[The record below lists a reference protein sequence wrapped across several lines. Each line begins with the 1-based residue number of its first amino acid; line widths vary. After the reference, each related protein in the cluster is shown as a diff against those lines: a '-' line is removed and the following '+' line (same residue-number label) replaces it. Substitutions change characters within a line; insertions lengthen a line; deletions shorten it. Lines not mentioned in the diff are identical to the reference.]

1 MLFPSLVRRQT
12 NLKLPLSIG
21 WRFLKSSKG
30 QTLLIVIG
38 ILIGVAVQVFVGS
51 LIEGLQASLVDG
63 TIGNSSQVTVLPE
76 EKGGTFEDDADL
88 IEQLAN
94 DERISAASK
103 SFSRNGFIIEEED
116 ETLAVF
122 LRGFEFEEANE
133 IYNFEDAITDGEIPS
148 AENEVM
154 IGVDLADESELSIGD
169 TLDFAASTDS
179 LSELEVV
186 GIFDLGVTS
195 LNESWVVTELETA
208 QTVFEEENQLTNI
221 ETQVNDVFAADTVA
235 NDILAEI
242 GEEDFNITNWKE
254 ENESLLSGLSGQSI
268 SSYMIQVFVLV
279 AVLLGIASVLAIS
292 AVQKSKQ
299 LGILKAMGIKDKIAG
314 RIFLFQGFILGT
326 IGSILG
332 ALVGIGLMYAFSVFV
347 TNPDGSSLVPFYVDP
362 QFVLLSVGISIVAS
376 TIAAFIP
383 AKNSS
388 RLNPIEVI
396 QNG

>member
-1 MLFPSLVRRQT
+1 M
-12 NLKLPLSIG
+12 KLPLSIG

-51 LIEGLQASLVDG
+51 LIEGLQVSLVDG
-63 TIGNSSQVTVLPE
+63 TIGNSSQVTILPE
-76 EKGGTFEDDADL
+76 EKGGTFEDEDDL
-88 IEQLAN
+88 FDQITE
-94 DERISAASK
+94 DERITAVSK
-103 SFSRNGFIIEEED
+103 SFSRNGFIIQDED
-116 ETLAVF
+116 ETVAVL

-133 IYNFEDAITDGEIPS
+133 IYNFEEAVIDGEQPS
-148 AENEVM
+148 AENEVL
-154 IGVDLADESELSIGD
+154 IGKELAEEAELSIGD
-169 TLDFAASTDS
+169 TLEFAATTDS

-195 LNESWVVTELETA
+195 LNESWVISELETA
-208 QTVFEEENQLTNI
+208 QEVFEEDNQLTNI
-221 ETQVNDVFAADTVA
+221 ETQVDDVFAADTIA
-235 NDILAEI
+235 SDILNEI
-242 GEEDFNITNWKE
+242 GDDNFEITNWKE
-254 ENESLLSGLSGQSI
+254 ENESLLSGLSGQSV

-332 ALVGIGLMYAFSVFV
+332 ALVGIGLMYVFSVFV

-362 QFVLLSVGISIVAS
+362 TFVLLSVGISIIAS

-388 RLNPIEVI
+388 KLNPIEVI

>member
-1 MLFPSLVRRQT
+1 M
-12 NLKLPLSIG
+12 KLPLSIG

-30 QTLLIVIG
+30 QTFLIVIG

-51 LIEGLQASLVDG
+51 LIEGLQTSLVDG
-63 TIGNSSQVTVLPE
+63 TIGNSSQVTILPE
-76 EKGGTFEDDADL
+76 EKGGTFENDAD
-88 IEQLAN
+88 ISEQLAD
-94 DERISAASK
+94 DERISAVTK
-103 SFSRNGFIIEEED
+103 SFSRNGFVVQDD
-116 ETLAVF
+116 ETLAVL
-122 LRGFEFEEANE
+122 LRGFEFEEANA
-133 IYNFEDAITDGEIPS
+133 IYNFEDAVTDGELPS
-148 AENEVM
+148 SENEVM
-154 IGVDLADESELSIGD
+154 IGKELAEESELSIGD
-169 TLDFAASTDS
+169 TLDFAATTDS
-179 LSELEVV
+179 LNELEVV

-221 ETQVNDVFAADTVA
+221 ETQVVDVFTADVVA
-235 NDILAEI
+235 SEILDEI
-242 GEEDFNITNWKE
+242 GDDNLTTTNWKE

-332 ALVGIGLMYAFSVFV
+332 ALTGIGLMYAFSVFV
-347 TNPDGSSLVPFYVDP
+347 TNPDGSALVPFYFDP
-362 QFVLLSVGISIVAS
+362 QFVLLSVVISIVAS

>member
-1 MLFPSLVRRQT
+1 M
-12 NLKLPLSIG
+12 KLPLSIG

-51 LIEGLQASLVDG
+51 LIEGLQVSLVDG
-63 TIGNSSQVTVLPE
+63 TIGNSSQVTILPE
-76 EKGGTFEDDADL
+76 EKGGTFEDEDDL
-88 IEQLAN
+88 FDQITE
-94 DERISAASK
+94 DERITAVSK
-103 SFSRNGFIIEEED
+103 SFSRNGFIIQDED
-116 ETLAVF
+116 ETVAVL

-133 IYNFEDAITDGEIPS
+133 IYNFEEAVIDGEQPS
-148 AENEVM
+148 AENEVL
-154 IGVDLADESELSIGD
+154 IGKELAEEAELSIGD
-169 TLDFAASTDS
+169 TLEFAATTDS

-195 LNESWVVTELETA
+195 LNESWLISELETA
-208 QTVFEEENQLTNI
+208 QGVFEEDNQLTNI
-221 ETQVNDVFAADTVA
+221 ETQVDDVFAADTIA
-235 NDILAEI
+235 SDILNEI
-242 GEEDFNITNWKE
+242 GDDNFEITNWKE
-254 ENESLLSGLSGQSI
+254 ENESLLSGLSGQSV

-332 ALVGIGLMYAFSVFV
+332 ALVGIGLMYVFSIFV

-362 QFVLLSVGISIVAS
+362 TFVLLSVGISIIAS

-388 RLNPIEVI
+388 KLNPIEVI

>member
-1 MLFPSLVRRQT
+1 M
-12 NLKLPLSIG
+12 KLPLSIG

-30 QTLLIVIG
+30 QTLLIIIG

-51 LIEGLQASLVDG
+51 LIEGLQVSLVDG
-63 TIGNSSQVTVLPE
+63 TIGNSSQVTILPE
-76 EKGGTFEDDADL
+76 EKGGTFEDEDDL
-88 IEQLAN
+88 FDQITE
-94 DERISAASK
+94 DERITAVSK
-103 SFSRNGFIIEEED
+103 SFSRNGFIIQDED
-116 ETLAVF
+116 ETVAVL

-133 IYNFEDAITDGEIPS
+133 IYNFEEAVIDGEQPS
-148 AENEVM
+148 AENEVL
-154 IGVDLADESELSIGD
+154 IGKELAEEAELSIGD
-169 TLDFAASTDS
+169 TLEFAATTDS

-195 LNESWVVTELETA
+195 LNESWVVSELETA
-208 QTVFEEENQLTNI
+208 QEVFEEGNQLTNI
-221 ETQVNDVFAADTVA
+221 ETQVDDVFAADTIA
-235 NDILAEI
+235 SDILNEI
-242 GEEDFNITNWKE
+242 GDDNFEITNWKE
-254 ENESLLSGLSGQSI
+254 ENESLLSGLSGQSV

-332 ALVGIGLMYAFSVFV
+332 ALVGIGLMYVFSIFV

-362 QFVLLSVGISIVAS
+362 TFVLLSVGISIIAS

-388 RLNPIEVI
+388 KLNPIEVI

>member
-1 MLFPSLVRRQT
+1 M
-12 NLKLPLSIG
+12 KLPLSIG

-51 LIEGLQASLVDG
+51 LIEGLQVSLVDG
-63 TIGNSSQVTVLPE
+63 TIGNSSQVTILPE
-76 EKGGTFEDDADL
+76 EKGGTFEDEDDL
-88 IEQLAN
+88 FDQITE
-94 DERISAASK
+94 DERITAVSK
-103 SFSRNGFIIEEED
+103 SFSRNGFIIQDED
-116 ETLAVF
+116 ETVAVL

-133 IYNFEDAITDGEIPS
+133 IYNFEEAVIDGEQPS
-148 AENEVM
+148 AENEVL
-154 IGVDLADESELSIGD
+154 IGKELAEEAELSIGD
-169 TLDFAASTDS
+169 TLEFAATTDS

-195 LNESWVVTELETA
+195 LNESWVISELETA
-208 QTVFEEENQLTNI
+208 QGVFEEDNQLTNI
-221 ETQVNDVFAADTVA
+221 ETQVDDVFAADTIA
-235 NDILAEI
+235 SDILNEI
-242 GEEDFNITNWKE
+242 GDDNFEITNWKE
-254 ENESLLSGLSGQSI
+254 ENESLLSGLSGQSV

-332 ALVGIGLMYAFSVFV
+332 ALVGIGLMYVFSIFV

-362 QFVLLSVGISIVAS
+362 TFVLLSVGISIIAS

-388 RLNPIEVI
+388 KLNPIEVI

>member
-1 MLFPSLVRRQT
+1 M
-12 NLKLPLSIG
+12 KLPLSIG

-51 LIEGLQASLVDG
+51 LIEGLQVSLVDG
-63 TIGNSSQVTVLPE
+63 TIGNSSQVTILPE
-76 EKGGTFEDDADL
+76 EKGGTFEDEDAL
-88 IEQLAN
+88 FEQITE
-94 DERISAASK
+94 DERITAVSK
-103 SFSRNGFIIEEED
+103 SFSRNGFIIQDED
-116 ETLAVF
+116 ETVAVF

-133 IYNFEDAITDGEIPS
+133 IYNFEEAVIDGEQPS
-148 AENEVM
+148 AENEVL
-154 IGVDLADESELSIGD
+154 IGKELAEEAELSIGD
-169 TLDFAASTDS
+169 TLEFAATTDS

-195 LNESWVVTELETA
+195 LNESWVISELATA
-208 QTVFEEENQLTNI
+208 QEVFEEDNQLTNI
-221 ETQVNDVFAADTVA
+221 ETQVDDVFAADTIA
-235 NDILAEI
+235 SDILNEI
-242 GEEDFNITNWKE
+242 GDDNFEITNWKE
-254 ENESLLSGLSGQSI
+254 ENESLLSGLSGQSV

-332 ALVGIGLMYAFSVFV
+332 ALVGIGLMYVFSIFV

-362 QFVLLSVGISIVAS
+362 TFVLLSVGISIIAS

-388 RLNPIEVI
+388 KLNPIEVI

>member
-1 MLFPSLVRRQT
+1 M
-12 NLKLPLSIG
+12 KLPLSIG

-51 LIEGLQASLVDG
+51 LIEGLQVSLVDG
-63 TIGNSSQVTVLPE
+63 TIGNSSQVTILPE
-76 EKGGTFEDDADL
+76 EKGGTFEDEDDL
-88 IEQLAN
+88 FDQITE
-94 DERISAASK
+94 DERITAVSK
-103 SFSRNGFIIEEED
+103 SFSRNGFIIQDED
-116 ETLAVF
+116 ETVAVL

-133 IYNFEDAITDGEIPS
+133 IYNFEEAVIDGEQPS
-148 AENEVM
+148 AENEVL
-154 IGVDLADESELSIGD
+154 IGKELAEEAELSIGD
-169 TLDFAASTDS
+169 TLEFAATTDS

-195 LNESWVVTELETA
+195 LNESWVISELETA
-208 QTVFEEENQLTNI
+208 QGVFEEDNQLTNI
-221 ETQVNDVFAADTVA
+221 ETQVDDVFAADTIA
-235 NDILAEI
+235 NDILNEI
-242 GEEDFNITNWKE
+242 GDDNFEITNWKE
-254 ENESLLSGLSGQSI
+254 ENESLLSGLSGQSV

-332 ALVGIGLMYAFSVFV
+332 ALVGIGLMYVFSIFV

-362 QFVLLSVGISIVAS
+362 TFVLLSVGISIIAS

-388 RLNPIEVI
+388 KLNPIEVI

>member
-1 MLFPSLVRRQT
+1 M
-12 NLKLPLSIG
+12 KLPLSIG

-51 LIEGLQASLVDG
+51 LIEGLQVSLVDG
-63 TIGNSSQVTVLPE
+63 TIGNSSQVTILPE
-76 EKGGTFEDDADL
+76 ERGGTFEDEDDL
-88 IEQLAN
+88 FDQITE
-94 DERISAASK
+94 DERITAVSK
-103 SFSRNGFIIEEED
+103 SFSRNGFIIQDED
-116 ETLAVF
+116 ETVAVL

-133 IYNFEDAITDGEIPS
+133 IYNFEEAVIDGEQPS
-148 AENEVM
+148 AENEVL
-154 IGVDLADESELSIGD
+154 IGKELAEEAELSIGD
-169 TLDFAASTDS
+169 TLEFAATTDS

-195 LNESWVVTELETA
+195 LNESWVISELATA
-208 QTVFEEENQLTNI
+208 QEVFEEDNQLTNI
-221 ETQVNDVFAADTVA
+221 ETQVDDVFAADTIA
-235 NDILAEI
+235 SDILNEI
-242 GEEDFNITNWKE
+242 GDDNFEITNWKE
-254 ENESLLSGLSGQSI
+254 ENESLLSGLSGQSV

-332 ALVGIGLMYAFSVFV
+332 ALVGIGLMYVFSVFV

-362 QFVLLSVGISIVAS
+362 TFVLLSVGISIIAS

-388 RLNPIEVI
+388 KLNPIEVI

>member
-1 MLFPSLVRRQT
+1 M
-12 NLKLPLSIG
+12 KLPLSIG

-51 LIEGLQASLVDG
+51 LIEGLQVSLVDG
-63 TIGNSSQVTVLPE
+63 TIGNSSQVTILPE
-76 EKGGTFEDDADL
+76 EKGGTFEDEDDL
-88 IEQLAN
+88 FDQITE
-94 DERISAASK
+94 DERITAVSK
-103 SFSRNGFIIEEED
+103 SFSRNGFIIQDED
-116 ETLAVF
+116 ETVAVF

-133 IYNFEDAITDGEIPS
+133 IYNFEEAVIDGEQPS
-148 AENEVM
+148 AENEVL
-154 IGVDLADESELSIGD
+154 IGKELAEEAELSIGD
-169 TLDFAASTDS
+169 TLEFAATTDS

-195 LNESWVVTELETA
+195 LNESWVISELATA
-208 QTVFEEENQLTNI
+208 QEVFEEDNQLTNI
-221 ETQVNDVFAADTVA
+221 ETQVDDVFAADTIA
-235 NDILAEI
+235 NDILNEI
-242 GEEDFNITNWKE
+242 GDDNFEITNWKE
-254 ENESLLSGLSGQSI
+254 ENESLLSGLSGQSV

-332 ALVGIGLMYAFSVFV
+332 ALVGIGLMYVFSVFV
-347 TNPDGSSLVPFYVDP
+347 TNPDGSALVPFYVDP
-362 QFVLLSVGISIVAS
+362 TFVLLSVGISIIAS

-388 RLNPIEVI
+388 KLNPIEVI

>member
-1 MLFPSLVRRQT
+1 M
-12 NLKLPLSIG
+12 KLPLSIG

-51 LIEGLQASLVDG
+51 LIEGLQVSLVDG
-63 TIGNSSQVTVLPE
+63 TIGNSSQVTILPE
-76 EKGGTFEDDADL
+76 EKGGTFEDEDALFDQ
-88 IEQLAN
+88 ITE
-94 DERISAASK
+94 DERITAVSK
-103 SFSRNGFIIEEED
+103 SFSRNGFIIQDED
-116 ETLAVF
+116 ETVAVF
-122 LRGFEFEEANE
+122 LRGFEFEAANE
-133 IYNFEDAITDGEIPS
+133 IYNFEEAIIDGKQPS
-148 AENEVM
+148 AENEVL
-154 IGVDLADESELSIGD
+154 IGKELAEEGELSIGD
-169 TLDFAASTDS
+169 TLEFAATTDS

-195 LNESWVVTELETA
+195 LNESWVISELETA
-208 QTVFEEENQLTNI
+208 QGVFEEDNQLTNI
-221 ETQVNDVFAADTVA
+221 ETQVDDVFAADTIA
-235 NDILAEI
+235 SDILNEI
-242 GEEDFNITNWKE
+242 GDDNFEITNWKE
-254 ENESLLSGLSGQSI
+254 ENESLLSGLSGQSV

-332 ALVGIGLMYAFSVFV
+332 ALVGIGLMYVFSIFV

-362 QFVLLSVGISIVAS
+362 TFVLLSVGISIIAS

-388 RLNPIEVI
+388 KLNPIEVI

>member
-1 MLFPSLVRRQT
+1 M
-12 NLKLPLSIG
+12 KLPLSIG

-51 LIEGLQASLVDG
+51 LIEGLQVSLVDG
-63 TIGNSSQVTVLPE
+63 TIGNSSQVTILPE
-76 EKGGTFEDDADL
+76 EKGGTFEDEDDL
-88 IEQLAN
+88 FDQITE
-94 DERISAASK
+94 DERITAVSK
-103 SFSRNGFIIEEED
+103 SFSRNGFIIQDED
-116 ETLAVF
+116 ETVAVF

-133 IYNFEDAITDGEIPS
+133 IYNFEEAVIDGEQPS
-148 AENEVM
+148 AENEVL
-154 IGVDLADESELSIGD
+154 IGKELAEEAELSIGD
-169 TLDFAASTDS
+169 TLEFAATTDS

-195 LNESWVVTELETA
+195 LNESWVISELATA
-208 QTVFEEENQLTNI
+208 QEVFEEDNQLTNI
-221 ETQVNDVFAADTVA
+221 ETQVDDVFVADTIA
-235 NDILAEI
+235 SDILNEI
-242 GEEDFNITNWKE
+242 GDDNFEITNWKE
-254 ENESLLSGLSGQSI
+254 ENESLLSGLSGQSV

-332 ALVGIGLMYAFSVFV
+332 ALVGIGLMYVFSVFV

-362 QFVLLSVGISIVAS
+362 TFVLLSVGISIIAS

-388 RLNPIEVI
+388 KLNPIEVI

>member
-1 MLFPSLVRRQT
+1 M
-12 NLKLPLSIG
+12 KLPLSIG

-51 LIEGLQASLVDG
+51 LIEGLQVSLVDG
-63 TIGNSSQVTVLPE
+63 TIGNSSQVTILPE
-76 EKGGTFEDDADL
+76 ERGGTFEDEDDL
-88 IEQLAN
+88 FDQITE
-94 DERISAASK
+94 DERITAVSK
-103 SFSRNGFIIEEED
+103 SFSRNGFIIQDED
-116 ETLAVF
+116 ETVAVF

-133 IYNFEDAITDGEIPS
+133 IYNFEEAVIDGEQPS
-148 AENEVM
+148 AENEVL
-154 IGVDLADESELSIGD
+154 IGKELAEEAELSIGD
-169 TLDFAASTDS
+169 TLEFAATTDS

-195 LNESWVVTELETA
+195 LNESWVISELETA
-208 QTVFEEENQLTNI
+208 QGVFEEDNQLTNI
-221 ETQVNDVFAADTVA
+221 ETQVDDVFAADTIA
-235 NDILAEI
+235 SDILNEI
-242 GEEDFNITNWKE
+242 GDDNFEITNWKE
-254 ENESLLSGLSGQSI
+254 ENESLLSGLSGQSV

-332 ALVGIGLMYAFSVFV
+332 ALVGIGLMYVFSVFV

-362 QFVLLSVGISIVAS
+362 TFVLLSVGISIIAS

-388 RLNPIEVI
+388 KLNPIEVI

>member
-1 MLFPSLVRRQT
+1 M
-12 NLKLPLSIG
+12 KLPLSIG

-51 LIEGLQASLVDG
+51 LIEGLQVSLVDG
-63 TIGNSSQVTVLPE
+63 TIGNSSQVTILPE
-76 EKGGTFEDDADL
+76 EKGGTFEDEDDL
-88 IEQLAN
+88 FDQITE
-94 DERISAASK
+94 DERITAVSK
-103 SFSRNGFIIEEED
+103 SFSRNGFIIQDED
-116 ETLAVF
+116 ETVAVF

-133 IYNFEDAITDGEIPS
+133 IYNFEEAVIDGEQPS
-148 AENEVM
+148 AENEVL
-154 IGVDLADESELSIGD
+154 IGKELAEEAELSIGD
-169 TLDFAASTDS
+169 TLEFAATTDS

-195 LNESWVVTELETA
+195 LNESWVISELETA
-208 QTVFEEENQLTNI
+208 QGVFEEDNQLTNI
-221 ETQVNDVFAADTVA
+221 ETQVDDVFVADTIA
-235 NDILAEI
+235 SDILNEI
-242 GEEDFNITNWKE
+242 GDDNFEITNWKE
-254 ENESLLSGLSGQSI
+254 ENESLLSGLSGQSV

-332 ALVGIGLMYAFSVFV
+332 ALVGIGLMYVFSIFV

-362 QFVLLSVGISIVAS
+362 TFVLLSVGISIIAS

-388 RLNPIEVI
+388 KLNPIEVI

>member
-1 MLFPSLVRRQT
+1 M
-12 NLKLPLSIG
+12 KLPLSIG

-51 LIEGLQASLVDG
+51 LIEGLQVSLVDG
-63 TIGNSSQVTVLPE
+63 TIGNSSQVTILPE
-76 EKGGTFEDDADL
+76 EKGGTFEDEDDL
-88 IEQLAN
+88 FDQITE
-94 DERISAASK
+94 DERITAVSK
-103 SFSRNGFIIEEED
+103 SFSRNGFIIQDED
-116 ETLAVF
+116 ETVAVF

-133 IYNFEDAITDGEIPS
+133 IYNFEEAVIDGEQPS
-148 AENEVM
+148 AENEVL
-154 IGVDLADESELSIGD
+154 IGKELAEEAELSIGD
-169 TLDFAASTDS
+169 TLEFAATTDS

-195 LNESWVVTELETA
+195 LNESWVISELATA
-208 QTVFEEENQLTNI
+208 QEVFEEDNQLTNI
-221 ETQVNDVFAADTVA
+221 ETQVDDVFAADTIA
-235 NDILAEI
+235 SDILNEI
-242 GEEDFNITNWKE
+242 GDDNFEITNWKE
-254 ENESLLSGLSGQSI
+254 ENESLLSGLSGQSV

-332 ALVGIGLMYAFSVFV
+332 ALVGIGLMYVFSIFV

-362 QFVLLSVGISIVAS
+362 TFVLLSVGISIIAS

-388 RLNPIEVI
+388 KLNPIEVI

>member
-1 MLFPSLVRRQT
+1 M
-12 NLKLPLSIG
+12 KLPLSIG

-51 LIEGLQASLVDG
+51 LIEGLQVSLVDG
-63 TIGNSSQVTVLPE
+63 TIGNSSQVTILPE
-76 EKGGTFEDDADL
+76 EKGGTFEDEDDL
-88 IEQLAN
+88 FDQITE
-94 DERISAASK
+94 DERITAVSK
-103 SFSRNGFIIEEED
+103 SFSRNGFIIQDED
-116 ETLAVF
+116 ETVAVF

-133 IYNFEDAITDGEIPS
+133 IYNFEEAVIDGEQPS
-148 AENEVM
+148 AENEVL
-154 IGVDLADESELSIGD
+154 IGKELAEEAELSIGD
-169 TLDFAASTDS
+169 TLEFAATTDS

-195 LNESWVVTELETA
+195 LNESWVVSELATA
-208 QTVFEEENQLTNI
+208 QEVFEEDNQLTNI
-221 ETQVNDVFAADTVA
+221 ETQVDDVFAADTIA
-235 NDILAEI
+235 SDILNEI
-242 GEEDFNITNWKE
+242 GDDNFEITNWKE
-254 ENESLLSGLSGQSI
+254 ENESLLSGLSGQSV

-332 ALVGIGLMYAFSVFV
+332 ALVGIGLMYVFSVFV

-362 QFVLLSVGISIVAS
+362 TFVLLSVGISIIAS

-388 RLNPIEVI
+388 KLNPIEVI